1 MSVSTVTEP
10 PKQQSAPPQ
19 PSPPQ
24 PLGADVGAA
33 QPVPDTALPSLAL
46 VANFHKLACDVDQ
59 LRHEMGLG
67 TKRCTAVDIVRAS
80 KLVKLKARRLLKQP
94 TKALV
99 GVPLPAMLE
108 MKDGSFWIYGRRHD
122 DGKMRLVNA
131 VTREVRNLSDDELAP
146 DWSGT
151 LLLFAR
157 RASVKQEVGSFS
169 LAWFLPS
176 LWRYRKPL
184 MSVIVASLF
193 IQLCTLASPLLFQI
207 VIDKVLTHKG
217 MSTLYMVILGMCLVG
232 LFQALLT
239 WLRTYMLTHTTS
251 RIDVELGAK
260 LFDHM
265 VRLPLNFFETR
276 ATGQTVARMRE
287 IEQVRNFLT
296 GSALLT
302 GLDVIFSVVLV
313 VVMVAYS
320 PFLSVIALLSLPV
333 YVVIGYI
340 MRPLLMER
348 MKDMFNKSAMSQQF
362 LVETVVG
369 IQTVKAMAVEPV
381 LRQDWEEKLAAYV
394 GSSFA
399 AVSLGNIGQN
409 AFQYVSKLSTAAVL
423 FFGAQAVINGDLTV
437 GGLIAFNMI
446 FGQVTGPILRLSQL
460 WQDFQQVQ
468 ISVDR
473 LGDIMNNFPESTSM
487 AQAHLPPAKGEV
499 QVRGMTFRYEPG
511 GREILK
517 NINLNIPAGQVIGVV
532 GPSGSGKSTLTK
544 LVQRLYTPERGQ
556 ILVDGIDVAQVD
568 PAWLRRQ
575 VGVVLQENLLFNKTV
590 HENIALVNPAM
601 SRAQVIAMA
610 RLSGADEF
618 INRLPLG
625 YDTMI
630 VERGANLSGGQRQ
643 RLAIARA
650 LAANPR
656 ILILDEATSA
666 LDYESERIIQENMR
680 HIVHGRTVII
690 IAHRLAAVRGCD
702 RIIAVQDGSI
712 VEDGSHNE
720 LLALPTSLYGRLWRI
735 QAGESAAA

>member
-1 MSVSTVTEP
+1 MSVSLVSEP
-10 PKQQSAPPQ
+10 PQAAAPP
-19 PSPPQ
+19 PPPAPLPPPASPP
-24 PLGADVGAA
+24 PPPA
-33 QPVPDTALPSLAL
+33 PVDSGLPALAM
-46 VANFHKLACDVDQ
+46 VANFHRLGCDIAQV
-59 LRHEMGLG
+59 RHEMGMG
-67 TKRCTAVDIVRAS
+67 EKVYTALDLVRAS
-80 KLVKLKARRLLKQP
+80 KLVKLKAKRLTKQP
-94 TKALV
+94 AKSLAGL
-99 GVPLPAMLE
+99 PLPAMLE
-108 MKDGSFWIYGRRHD
+108 MKDGQFFIYGRRHE
-122 DGKMRLVNA
+122 DGRMRLVNA
-131 VTREVRNLSDDELAP
+131 VTREVRNPDEAELAA
-146 DWSGT
+146 DWTGT
-151 LLLFAR
+151 ILLFTR
-157 RASVKQEVGSFS
+157 RASLKQEIGSFS

-176 LWRYRKPL
+176 LWRYRRPL
-184 MSVIVASLF
+184 MSVIVSSLF
-193 IQLCTLASPLLFQI
+193 IQLCTLATPLLFQI
-207 VIDKVLTHKG
+207 VIDKVLVHKG

-232 LFQALLT
+232 LFQSLLT

-265 VRLPLNFFETR
+265 VRLPLQYFETR

-302 GLDVIFSVVLV
+302 GLDVMFSVVLI

-333 YVVIGYI
+333 YVLIGWI

-348 MKDMFNKSAMSQQF
+348 MKDKFNKSALSTQF
-362 LVETVVG
+362 LVESVVG
-369 IQTVKAMAVEPV
+369 IQTVKAMAIEPV
-381 LRQDWEEKLAAYV
+381 LRQEWEEKLAEYV
-394 GSSFA
+394 GSSFD
-399 AVSLGNIGQN
+399 AVSIANVGQN

-473 LGDIMNNFPESTSM
+473 LGDIMNNFPESSSM

-499 QVRGMTFRYEPG
+499 LIRGMTFRYEPG

-517 NINLNIPAGQVIGVV
+517 NINIQIPAGQVIGIV

-556 ILVDGIDVAQVD
+556 ILVDGIDVGQVD

-618 INRLPLG
+618 VNRLPLG

-680 HIVHGRTVII
+680 HIVQGRTVII

-702 RIIAVQDGSI
+702 RIIAVQEGAI
-712 VEDGSHNE
+712 VEDGSHSE

>member
-1 MSVSTVTEP
+1 MSLSTVAEPKSQTTE
-10 PKQQSAPPQ
+10 
-19 PSPPQ
+19 
-24 PLGADVGAA
+24 A
-33 QPVPDTALPSLAL
+33 QPTSPQQPRAVDTGLPGLAL
-46 VANFHKLACDVDQ
+46 IANFHRLGCDVGQ
-59 LRHEMGLG
+59 VRHEMGLG
-67 TKRCTAVDIVRAS
+67 EKVCDSLDVLRAS
-80 KLVKLKARRLLKQP
+80 KLVKLKARRLQKQS
-94 TKALV
+94 TKALEKA
-99 GVPLPAMLE
+99 PLPALVE
-108 MKDGSFWIYGRRHD
+108 MKDGQFLIYGRRHE

-131 VTREVRNLSDDELAP
+131 VTREVRNLTADEVATE
-146 DWSGT
+146 WTGT

-157 RASVKQEVGSFS
+157 RAALKANTDHFS
-169 LAWFLPS
+169 IAWFLPF
-176 LWRYRKPL
+176 LWRYRRPL
-184 MSVIVASLF
+184 ASVVVASLF
-193 IQLCTLASPLLFQI
+193 IQLCTLATPLLFQI

-217 MSTLYMVILGMCLVG
+217 MSTLYMVILGMVLVG

-265 VRLPLNFFETR
+265 VRLPLAYFEAR

-313 VVMVAYS
+313 AVMVAYS
-320 PFLSVIALLSLPV
+320 PFLSVIALLSIPV
-333 YVVIGYI
+333 YVIIGMT
-340 MRPLLMER
+340 MRPLLRAR
-348 MKDMFNKSAMSQQF
+348 MMDKFNKSALSQQF
-362 LVETVVG
+362 LVESVVG
-369 IQTVKAMAVEPV
+369 IQTVKAMAIEPV
-381 LRQDWEEKLAAYV
+381 LRSDWEDKLAAYV
-394 GSSFA
+394 GSSFD
-399 AVSLGNIGQN
+399 AVSIANVGQN
-409 AFQYVSKLSTAAVL
+409 AFQYVSKLSSAAVL

-446 FGQVTGPILRLSQL
+446 FGQVTGPILRVSQL

-473 LGDIMNNFPESTSM
+473 LGDIMNNATESTSM
-487 AQAHLPPAKGEV
+487 AQAHLPPAKGDV
-499 QVRGMTFRYEPG
+499 QIRGMTFRYEAG

-517 NINLNIPAGQVIGVV
+517 NINLAIPAGQVIGIV

-556 ILVDGIDVAQVD
+556 ILVDGIDIGQVD

-666 LDYESERIIQENMR
+666 LDYESERIIQDNMR

-690 IAHRLAAVRGCD
+690 IAHRLAAVRSCD

-712 VEDGSHNE
+712 VEDGSHSE
-720 LLALPTSLYGRLWRI
+720 LLALPSSLYGRLWRI
-735 QAGESAAA
+735 QAGESVAA

>member
-1 MSVSTVTEP
+1 MSLSTVAEP
-10 PKQQSAPPQ
+10 QTQTAQ
-19 PSPPQ
+19 
-24 PLGADVGAA
+24 A
-33 QPVPDTALPSLAL
+33 QPASLQQPRVVDTGLPALAL
-46 VANFHKLACDVDQ
+46 IANFHRLGCDVAQ
-59 LRHEMGLG
+59 VRHEMGLG
-67 TKRCTAVDIVRAS
+67 DKVCDSLDVVRAS
-80 KLVKLKARRLLKQP
+80 KLVKLKARRLQKQS
-94 TKALV
+94 TKALEKA
-99 GVPLPAMLE
+99 PLPALVE
-108 MKDGSFWIYGRRHD
+108 MKDGQFLIYGRRHE

-131 VTREVRNLSDDELAP
+131 VTREVRNLTADELAAE
-146 DWSGT
+146 WTGT

-157 RASVKQEVGSFS
+157 RVALKAEAGHFS
-169 LAWFLPS
+169 IAWFLPF
-176 LWRYRKPL
+176 LWRYRRPL
-184 MSVIVASLF
+184 ASVVTASLF
-193 IQLCTLASPLLFQI
+193 IQLCTLATPLLFQI

-217 MSTLYMVILGMCLVG
+217 MSTLYMVILGMVLVG

-265 VRLPLNFFETR
+265 VRLPLAYFEAR

-313 VVMVAYS
+313 AVMVAYS
-320 PFLSVIALLSLPV
+320 PFLSVIALLSIPV
-333 YVVIGYI
+333 YVVIGMT
-340 MRPLLMER
+340 MRPLLRAR
-348 MKDMFNKSAMSQQF
+348 MMDKFNKNALSTQF
-362 LVETVVG
+362 LVESVVG
-369 IQTVKAMAVEPV
+369 IQTVKAMAIEPV
-381 LRQDWEEKLAAYV
+381 LRSEWEDRLAAYV
-394 GSSFA
+394 GSSFD
-399 AVSLGNIGQN
+399 AVSIANVGQN
-409 AFQYVSKLSTAAVL
+409 AFQYVSKLSSAAVL
-423 FFGAQAVINGDLTV
+423 FFGAQAVIDGDLTV

-446 FGQVTGPILRLSQL
+446 FGQVTGPILRISQL

-468 ISVDR
+468 ISVER
-473 LGDIMNNFPESTSM
+473 LGDIMNNAPESTSM
-487 AQAHLPPAKGEV
+487 AQAHLPPAKGDV
-499 QVRGMTFRYEPG
+499 QIRGMTFRYEAG

-517 NINLNIPAGQVIGVV
+517 NINLAIPAGQVIGIV

-556 ILVDGIDVAQVD
+556 ILVDGIDVGQVD

-650 LAANPR
+650 LASNPR

-690 IAHRLAAVRGCD
+690 IAHRLAAVRDCH
-702 RIIAVQDGSI
+702 RIIAVQDGNI
-712 VEDGSHNE
+712 VEDGSHHE

-735 QAGESAAA
+735 QAGEAEAA

>member
-1 MSVSTVTEP
+1 M
-10 PKQQSAPPQ
+10 
-19 PSPPQ
+19 
-24 PLGADVGAA
+24 
-33 QPVPDTALPSLAL
+33 DTGLPALAL
-46 VANFHKLACDVDQ
+46 IANFHRISCDVGQ
-59 LRHEMGLG
+59 IRHELGFGERLCTGLD
-67 TKRCTAVDIVRAS
+67 VVRAS
-80 KLVKLKARRLLKQP
+80 KLVQLKARRLQRQNLK
-94 TKALV
+94 TLAD
-99 GVPLPAMLE
+99 VPLPAVVE
-108 MKDGSFWIYGRRHD
+108 MKSGELLIYGRRHE

-131 VTREVRNLSDDELAP
+131 VTREVRNLTPEEMTAE
-146 DWSGT
+146 WAGAV
-151 LLLFAR
+151 LLFAR
-157 RASVKQEVGSFS
+157 RVSLKQEVGNFS

-176 LWRYRKPL
+176 MWRYRRPL
-184 MSVIVASLF
+184 ASVVVASLF
-193 IQLCTLASPLLFQI
+193 IQLCVLATPLLFQI
-207 VIDKVLTHKG
+207 VIDKVLVHKG
-217 MSTLYMVILGMCLVG
+217 MSTLYMVVLAMCLVG

-265 VRLPLNFFETR
+265 VRLPLAYFEAR
-276 ATGQTVARMRE
+276 AAGQTVARMRE

-296 GSALLT
+296 GQALLT
-302 GLDVIFSVVLV
+302 GLDVIFSFVLIA
-313 VVMVAYS
+313 VMIAYS
-320 PFLSVIALLSLPV
+320 PLLSAIALASLPI
-333 YVVIGYI
+333 YVLIGI
-340 MRPLLMER
+340 ALRPILRRR
-348 MKDMFNKSAMSQQF
+348 MNEKFNKSALSTQF
-362 LVETVVG
+362 LVESVVG
-369 IQTVKAMAVEPV
+369 IQTIKAMAIEPV
-381 LRQDWEEKLAAYV
+381 LRSEWEEKLASYV
-394 GSSFA
+394 GSSFD
-399 AVSLGNIGQN
+399 AVSVANVGQN
-409 AFQYVSKLSTAAVL
+409 AFQYVSRLSSAAVL
-423 FFGAQAVINGDLTV
+423 FFGAEAVINGDLTV

-446 FGQVTGPILRLSQL
+446 FGQVTGPILRISQL

-473 LGDIMNNFPESTSM
+473 LGDIMNSFPESTPM
-487 AQAHLPPAKGEV
+487 AQAHLPPAKG
-499 QVRGMTFRYEPG
+499 QVHIRGMTFRYDSG

-517 NINLNIPAGQVIGVV
+517 DINLQIPAGQVIGIV

-544 LVQRLYTPERGQ
+544 LIQRLYNPERGQ
-556 ILVDGIDVAQVD
+556 ILVDGIDIAQVD

-680 HIVHGRTVII
+680 HIVKGRTVII
-690 IAHRLAAVRGCD
+690 IAHRLAAVRECD
-702 RIIAVQDGSI
+702 RIIAVQDGRI
-712 VEDGSHNE
+712 IEDGSHGE

-735 QAGESAAA
+735 QAGESEAA

>member
-1 MSVSTVTEP
+1 MSLSNVTEEVKP
-10 PKQQSAPPQ
+10 ASIETQ
-19 PSPPQ
+19 
-24 PLGADVGAA
+24 AA
-33 QPVPDTALPSLAL
+33 QPALQPFDTGLPSLAL
-46 VANFHKLACDVDQ
+46 VANFHKLACDVEQ
-59 LRHEMGLG
+59 VRHEMGLG
-67 TKRCTAVDIVRAS
+67 TKPCTSIDVVRAA
-80 KLVKLKARRLLKQP
+80 KLVKLKARRLTKQRAR
-94 TKALV
+94 ALH
-99 GVPLPAMLE
+99 GVPLPAMVE
-108 MKDGSFWIYGRRHD
+108 MKDGQFWIYGRRHD

-131 VTREVRNLSDDELAP
+131 VSREVRIVSDDELS
-146 DWSGT
+146 DGWTGT

-157 RASVKQEVGSFS
+157 RVSLKQEVGSFS

-193 IQLCTLASPLLFQI
+193 IQLCTLATPLLFQI

-265 VRLPLNFFETR
+265 VRLPLNYFETR

-320 PFLSVIALLSLPV
+320 PFLSMIALLSLPV
-333 YVVIGYI
+333 YVLIGYI

-348 MKDMFNKSAMSQQF
+348 MKDKFNKSALSQQF
-362 LVETVVG
+362 LVESVVG
-369 IQTVKAMAVEPV
+369 IQTVKAMAIEPV
-381 LRQDWEEKLAAYV
+381 LRQDWEERLAAYV
-394 GSSFA
+394 GSSFD
-399 AVSLGNIGQN
+399 AVSIANVGQN

-423 FFGAQAVINGDLTV
+423 FFGAQAVINGELTV

-473 LGDIMNNFPESTSM
+473 LGDIMNTFPESTSM

-499 QVRGMTFRYEPG
+499 QVRGMTFRYEAG

-517 NINLNIPAGQVIGVV
+517 NINLAIPAGQVIGIV

-544 LVQRLYTPERGQ
+544 LIQRLYTPERGQ
-556 ILVDGIDVAQVD
+556 ILLDGIDVAQVD
-568 PAWLRRQ
+568 PSWLRRQ

-618 INRLPLG
+618 VNRLPLG

-666 LDYESERIIQENMR
+666 LDYESERIIQDNMR

-712 VEDGSHNE
+712 VEDGSHSE
-720 LLALPTSLYGRLWRI
+720 LLSLPTSLYGRLWRI